1 VKRELHP
8 LEEAMT
14 KSLAAL
20 IVALIAAA
28 TTFSSAAEAGMG
40 IRLGFGG
47 PLPAFTAHGN
57 GGGYSHR
64 HYKRK
69 RYVARR
75 VAKKK
80 KVYVAKKKTTQA
92 PKVAKVEKKVA
103 KPNVVATAPIVE
115 PDVIAD
121 SENSSITSAALET
134 DTVDTTAAIDT
145 DTVTP
150 VEVKTDAATTAP
162 KREKAASKLDCK
174 KFFPS
179 VGMTLSVPCE

>member
-1 VKRELHP
+1 VKHELHQ

-14 KSLAAL
+14 KSLVAL

-28 TTFSSAAEAGMG
+28 TTFSSAAEAGLK

-69 RYVARR
+69 RYIARR

-92 PKVAKVEKKVA
+92 PKVAKVQKVA
-103 KPNVVATAPIVE
+103 KPKIVATAPIVE

-121 SENSSITSAALET
+121 SENSSITTAALET
-134 DTVDTTAAIDT
+134 DTVDTTAAVDT
-145 DTVTP
+145 DTVAP
-150 VEVKTDAATTAP
+150 VEVKADAATAAP

>member
-1 VKRELHP
+1 
-8 LEEAMT
+8 MN
-14 KSLAAL
+14 KSLVAL

-28 TTFSSAAEAGMG
+28 TTFSSAAEAGLR

-57 GGGYSHR
+57 GG
-64 HYKRK
+64 HYGKHHYRK
-69 RYVARR
+69 RYIARR
-75 VAKKK
+75 VKKE
-80 KVYVAKKKTTQA
+80 KVYVAKRKVSE

-103 KPNVVATAPIVE
+103 KPKVVAAAPIVE

-121 SENSSITSAALET
+121 SENSSITTAALET
-134 DTVDTTAAIDT
+134 DTVDTTAVVDT
-145 DTVTP
+145 DTVAP
-150 VEVKTDAATTAP
+150 VEVKADAATTAP